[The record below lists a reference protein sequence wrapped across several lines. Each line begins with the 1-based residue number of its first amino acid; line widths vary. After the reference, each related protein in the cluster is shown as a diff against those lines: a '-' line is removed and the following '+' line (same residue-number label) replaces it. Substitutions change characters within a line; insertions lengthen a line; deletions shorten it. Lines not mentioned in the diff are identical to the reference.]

1 MKLSTFL
8 VPIIVGDRLYQFDR
22 DIISEIDRTMQVD
35 GFKVISLNKTIIF
48 DFIMYSMP
56 IIMGNF

>member
-35 GFKVISLNKTIIF
+35 GFKVKALNKANLF
-48 DFIMYSMP
+48 DFILLSMP
-56 IIMGNF
+56 IIMDNC

>member
-35 GFKVISLNKTIIF
+35 GFKVKAQNKANLF
-48 DFIMYSMP
+48 DFMLLSMP
-56 IIMGNF
+56 IIMDNC